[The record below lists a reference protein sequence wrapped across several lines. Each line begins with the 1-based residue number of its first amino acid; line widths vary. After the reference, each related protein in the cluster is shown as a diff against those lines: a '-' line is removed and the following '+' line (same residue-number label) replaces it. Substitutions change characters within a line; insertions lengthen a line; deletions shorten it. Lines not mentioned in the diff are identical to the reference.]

1 MIAQMVFDNDQ
12 YRFPTKLFYVSN
24 DDEFHEHE
32 GITRRL
38 NGREPLVWT
47 LAPGPRTGKEA
58 ATEKSRDLGN

>member
-1 MIAQMVFDNDQ
+1 MDFPPKVF
-12 YRFPTKLFYVSN
+12 YLSN

-47 LAPGPRTGKEA
+47 LPPPAPALAKEA